1 MCAARLNYLMLET
14 QVGRECRR
22 RVGEAVAVQV
32 MESCLLQT
40 DGEFSK
46 VSTEVISHW
55 GISDEPLL

>member
-1 MCAARLNYLMLET
+1 
-14 QVGRECRR
+14 
-22 RVGEAVAVQV
+22 